1 MRLTYP
7 FDLPILPYDFY
18 DMQPY
23 ISDWTMKTHY
33 EKNHRGYVNKTNE
46 LVAKM
51 PQYQN
56 MNLAMLVSQANGVL
70 FNQSAQH
77 LNHVF
82 WWFSMKPPVANN
94 LPSKNL
100 MTKIIQSFGSFE
112 GWKEDFI
119 AKGLSRF
126 GSGWVWLV
134 KEDGKLKN
142 ITTANAGVPNYVN
155 GINPL
160 LVCDLWEHAYF
171 CDYTT
176 NRKAYITNWMNC
188 INWQMAEVRYAG
200 EDALLKL
207 F

>member
-1 MRLTYP
+1 MRLRYP
-7 FDLPILPYDFY
+7 FDLPILPYSFT

-23 ISDWTMKTHY
+23 ISEWTMKTHY
-33 EKNHRGYVNKTNE
+33 EKNHQGYIDKTNE

-51 PQYQN
+51 PNYQN
-56 MNLAMLVSQANGVL
+56 MTLAMLVSQANGVL

-77 LNHVF
+77 LNHVL
-82 WWFSMKPPVANN
+82 WWYSMKPPTIKNV
-94 LPSKNL
+94 PSKNL
-100 MTKIIQSFGSFE
+100 LKKINQDFGSFE
-112 GWKEDFI
+112 GWKRDFI
-119 AKGLSRF
+119 AKGLSQF

-142 ITTANAGVPNYVN
+142 VTTANAGIPNYVN
-155 GINPL
+155 GIVPL
-160 LVCDLWEHAYF
+160 IVCDLWEHAYF

-176 NRKAYITNWMNC
+176 DRKKYITNWINC
-188 INWQMAEVRYAG
+188 INWKMAEVRYTG